1 MRTLARRLSL
11 AAAVTMVT
19 SLAVPAR
26 AEAPG
31 PPGAPPA
38 QPPAAQA
45 EPPDEASAPAAVEE
59 DASPPGQW
67 VYTSQYGWVWM
78 PYGDGYTSVPPDG
91 WGEPYEYVYV
101 PVYGWEW
108 VVAPWIWGWGPWP
121 FFGEVGPIYFG
132 WYGHGWWR
140 HPDRFHFRGHDG
152 WSGGRFGGGRGW
164 TPPGRAFRPGPSA
177 HGFAGV
183 PGRPGFARPGASH
196 PAFARGGVSRGAAA
210 GGGFHGAW
218 HGR

>member
-1 MRTLARRLSL
+1 MRSLARRLSVAV
-11 AAAVTMVT
+11 AAAVTT
-19 SLAVPAR
+19 ALAAPVR

-38 QPPAAQA
+38 EPSPPAAVQ
-45 EPPDEASAPAAVEE
+45 E
-59 DASPPGQW
+59 SPTGQW

-78 PYGDGYTSVPPDG
+78 PYGDPYTYVPSDG
-91 WGEPYEYVYV
+91 WGEPYEYVYA
-101 PVYGWEW
+101 PAFGWEW

-140 HPDRFHFRGHDG
+140 HPDRFHFRDRDG
-152 WSGGRFGGGRGW
+152 WRGGRFGGRGW
-164 TPPGRAFRPGPSA
+164 TAPGRGLRQGPLTR
-177 HGFAGV
+177 GFAGV
-183 PGRPGFARPGASH
+183 QGRPGFARPGAAH
-196 PAFARGGVSRGAAA
+196 PGLARGGFSRGAPI
-210 GGGFHGAW
+210 GGGFHGGW

>member
-1 MRTLARRLSL
+1 MRTQARRLSL
-11 AAAVTMVT
+11 AVAMVLVT
-19 SLAVPAR
+19 SFAAPAR

-45 EPPDEASAPAAVEE
+45 QPPAQPSEPEAAQE
-59 DASPPGQW
+59 DQGPPGQW

-78 PYGDGYTSVPPDG
+78 PYGDAYTSVPPDG
-91 WGEPYEYVYV
+91 WGEPYEYAYV

-121 FFGEVGPIYFG
+121 FFGGVGPIYFG

-140 HPDRFHFRGHDG
+140 HPDHFHFGGNQG
-152 WSGGRFGGGRGW
+152 WRGGRFGGGRGW
-164 TPPGRAFRPGPSA
+164 TPPGRGFRPGPVA
-177 HGFAGV
+177 
-183 PGRPGFARPGASH
+183 RGFARPGAAH
-196 PAFARGGVSRGAAA
+196 PALARGGLSRGAPA
-210 GGGFHGAW
+210 GGLHLGW